1 MKVQNEMK
9 RVSGRETGMSSR
21 RVIEVSFASFVRA
34 IFEHGNPRTATF
46 DRSEGVKQR
55 PAQLFELVGCS
66 TLSVLALSVQGEM
79 S

>member
-46 DRSEGVKQR
+46 DRSKTTR
-55 PAQLFELVGCS
+55 PRLILNMRSCL
-66 TLSVLALSVQGEM
+66 TLETYLKE
-79 S
+79 